1 MAIEDDYFEAKREGL
16 KYYTLH
22 FISVR
27 GKRCHAVL
35 PARTPEDAHRF
46 FWKYFGPDSEE
57 AQEKDHEIPLIIT
70 HTYLGYPKG
79 TAHDADMEML
89 IPKPQKIAI
98 DDAPYAG
105 DLDSETKTE
114 EFQTLLHDICTQYAD
129 LIEQEGHRPQD
140 VMSHLIVCLMSSLQ
154 GWFLEQETM
163 THWNPLTPAIKTT
176 RDNFCKEVTWQDQ
189 DEIL

>member
-1 MAIEDDYFEAKREGL
+1 MAIEHDQFEAQRQERE
-16 KYYTLH
+16 YYTLH
-22 FISVR
+22 YITMR
-27 GKRCHAVL
+27 GKRNKFVL
-35 PARTPEDAHRF
+35 PAADPKQAHDI
-46 FWKYFGPDSEE
+46 FWHHFRSETA
-57 AQEKDHEIPLIIT
+57 AQEEMPLLIT
-70 HTYLGYPKG
+70 HTYKG
-79 TAHDADMEML
+79 WITDDNAEMQVPPAQR
-89 IPKPQKIAI
+89 IET

-105 DLDSETKTE
+105 DLDNETKTE

-163 THWNPLTPAIKTT
+163 THWNPLTPSIKTT
-176 RDNFCKEVTWQDQ
+176 RDHFCKEDTWQDQ